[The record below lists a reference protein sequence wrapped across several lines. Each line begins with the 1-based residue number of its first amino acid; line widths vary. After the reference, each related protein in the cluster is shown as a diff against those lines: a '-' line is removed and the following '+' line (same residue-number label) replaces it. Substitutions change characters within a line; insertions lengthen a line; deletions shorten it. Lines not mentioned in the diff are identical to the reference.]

1 MRPELRFDDAD
12 RRSRLAARH
21 LLSPVGA
28 DIGPL
33 EVARAV
39 VAIHATDP
47 ATVYLAIRA
56 RSGSATPEVIDQAL
70 YDDPRLYRMLA
81 MRRTMFVVDRQLAP
95 IVNEA
100 VGRSVAAR
108 IRKGVLDHLA
118 SGGGWDETWLTKVEG
133 AVLDVLREHGPMT
146 GVQLRT
152 FVPELTEQVL
162 VAPGKKYETHQ
173 AVASRILRLLA
184 AENRIERDR
193 PRGTWTS
200 SQFRWKLAGDIP
212 EIDAEEARRSLATQ
226 WLRAYGPATEGDLAW
241 WTGWSLRDVR
251 SCLAGVQMTAVDLE
265 HGRGIVLADDVDAP
279 AEHAPWIAFLPAL
292 DPTPMGW
299 KTRDWFLP
307 PTHREDLFDSAGNI
321 GPSIWVDGRVV
332 GGWAQRSTGEV
343 VFRLL
348 EDVGADREDEI
359 AQEAE
364 RVRAWIGDVRV
375 TPRFRT
381 PLERGLTYD

>member
-1 MRPELRFDDAD
+1 MSPEVKFGDAE

-21 LLSPVGA
+21 LLSPVSP
-28 DIGPL
+28 DTGPL

-56 RSGSATPEVIDQAL
+56 RSGTATPEVIDKTL
-70 YDDPRLYRMLA
+70 YDDLVLYRMLA

-95 IVNEA
+95 AVNEA
-100 VGRSVAAR
+100 VGRDVAAR

-118 SGGGWDETWLTKVEG
+118 VGGGWDDTWLAKVEG
-133 AVLDVLREHGPMT
+133 AVLDVLREQGPTT
-146 GVQLRT
+146 GMQLRT
-152 FVPELTEQVL
+152 LVPELTEQVL
-162 VAPGKKYETHQ
+162 VAPGKKYETRQ

-200 SQFRWKLAGDIP
+200 SQFRWKLADELPGVDP
-212 EIDAEEARRSLATQ
+212 EEACRTLATQ
-226 WLRAYGPATEGDLAW
+226 WLRAYGPATEADLRW
-241 WTGWSLRDVR
+241 WTGWSLGEVR
-251 SCLAGVQMTAVDLE
+251 SCLAGVETTAVELE
-265 HGRGIVLADDVDAP
+265 HGIGIVLADDVDVP
-279 AEHAPWIAFLPAL
+279 AEPSPWVAFLPAL

-321 GPSIWVDGRVV
+321 GPSIWVDGRIV

-364 RVRAWIGDVRV
+364 RVRAWIGEVRI

-381 PLERGLTYD
+381 PLERGLAYG